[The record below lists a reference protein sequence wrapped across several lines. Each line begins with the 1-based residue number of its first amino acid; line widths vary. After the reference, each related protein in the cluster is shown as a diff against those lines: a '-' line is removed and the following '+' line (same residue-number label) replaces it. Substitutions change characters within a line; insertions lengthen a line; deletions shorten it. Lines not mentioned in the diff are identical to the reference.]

1 MDLHYTEVERSPSGR
16 KKLTPTENL
25 DPHKE
30 GAAPEMVN
38 MQANMKDTPSQVYF
52 L

>member
-1 MDLHYTEVERSPSGR
+1 MDLHYTEIERSSSGR

-30 GAAPEMVN
+30 GASPKTVN
-38 MQANMKDTPSQVYF
+38 MQANTKDTPSRAYF